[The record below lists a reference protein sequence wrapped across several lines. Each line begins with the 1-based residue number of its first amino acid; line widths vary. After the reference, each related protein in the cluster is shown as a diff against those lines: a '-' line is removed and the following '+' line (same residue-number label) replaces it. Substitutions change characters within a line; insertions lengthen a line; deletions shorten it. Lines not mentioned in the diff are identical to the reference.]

1 VVFSIALFAVLNAAP
16 ANAPIF
22 TPGDAETRRFK
33 EAFERGEA
41 LFKEGDF
48 GAAVANFREADH
60 ARMTPEVAYDLAR
73 CHERLGDQ
81 AFSILYYRLYMRRAP
96 NAPDTLE
103 VAERVGTALAKA
115 EADGRG
121 FLELDAPRASNLT
134 IAGHTFVDG
143 PVAMFMAPG
152 EYEVTGEF
160 PGGKRKMSVQIRTGR
175 TATVTFEPS
184 QPPMLPVERALSAEL
199 IAAGKTE
206 PSTGPSGLRVGS
218 YVTAAA
224 GLAVIVG
231 GIAMGAASQGDANQ
245 LKTDRTLTI
254 SQAKDLAGSANTKGL
269 LANVFFGVG
278 GAAIAGGVVMWVFS
292 MPEPGMKASAP

>member
-1 VVFSIALFAVLNAAP
+1 MVFSIALLALLNAAP
-16 ANAPIF
+16 APIPVF
-22 TPGDAETRRFK
+22 IPGDAEARRFK

-121 FLELDAPRASNLT
+121 FLELDAPRATNLT
-134 IAGHTFVDG
+134 VAGHLFVEG
-143 PVAMFMAPG
+143 PVALFLAPG
-152 EYEVTGEF
+152 EYEVTGDF
-160 PGGKRKMSVQIRTGR
+160 PAGKRKMSVQIRTGR

-184 QPPMLPVERALSAEL
+184 QPPMLPLERALSAEL

-206 PSTGPSGLRVGS
+206 PSTGPSTLRVGS

-224 GLAVIVG
+224 GLAVLIG
-231 GIAMGAASQGDANQ
+231 GIAMGASSQADANQ
-245 LKTDRTLTI
+245 LKTDRSLTI
-254 SQAKDLAGSANTKGL
+254 SQARDLAATANTKGVV
-269 LANVFFGVG
+269 ANVLFGVG

-292 MPEPGMKASAP
+292 MPEPGMKAGAP